1 MRFTELSYFD
11 VDKCSNINRFTHA
24 HEDQIYMLAIF
35 IPKHGPNTSTCLS
48 TVSLPFE
55 ETQIAVAE
63 ENKQKRKTKNTL
75 IYLLEKSVYR
85 KKDLHKK

>member
-11 VDKCSNINRFTHA
+11 VDKYSNINRFTHA
-24 HEDQIYMLAIF
+24 YEDQICMLAIF
-35 IPKHGPNTSTCLS
+35 IQKNGPNTSTCLS

-63 ENKQKRKTKNTL
+63 ENKHENKKQKK
-75 IYLLEKSVYR
+75 KST
-85 KKDLHKK
+85 DLFA